1 MKKTSLLIIALAL
14 VSALTAGHQAILD
27 VADSLFAEG
36 SHYAAIT
43 EYKRFASYAGV
54 GEVPGFVFLK
64 IANASRELGDFQ
76 TAVGYADKAVYAAES
91 DSLRAHYRVEK
102 AMILMSAQ
110 NLSLA
115 EFILFREA
123 NTGRF
128 PGVRARA
135 IHLLALNYILQ
146 AKWTEAESAIGRIAA
161 LSHLE
166 DDPHLNA
173 LLALL
178 RENSLAEPLDPALAK
193 RLSSWLP
200 GLGQF
205 YSGDI
210 RNDLNSFAL
219 NAAAIWWLA
228 DTALRSQYFGL
239 VPIALIGWKYYQGGR
254 ARAALIA
261 TQTNEERTRA
271 GITAAAN
278 LYGALLQKLNPVW

>member
-1 MKKTSLLIIALAL
+1 MRRISLLILCLAWLASLPAKHGALLA
-14 VSALTAGHQAILD
+14 
-27 VADSLFAEG
+27 VADSLRASG
-36 SHYAAIT
+36 DTYAAIT
-43 EYKRFASYAGV
+43 EYKRYVSYEGEDRV
-54 GEVPGFVFLK
+54 SGEVFLRL
-64 IANASRELGDFQ
+64 ALASGELGEYRD
-76 TAVGYADKAVYAAES
+76 ALAYVEKAFFAAAT
-91 DSLRAHYRVEK
+91 DSLRAEYAIDK
-102 AMILMSAQ
+102 AILLMNAR
-110 NLSLA
+110 NFSLA

-210 RNDLNSFAL
+210 RNGLNSFAL